1 MKHLFNGSR
10 LIVLVMMLSVIT
22 GCATQP
28 KIRPV
33 TDLTMRYTGNGY
45 SALPPQGKDWYIQ
58 YHGPNAVVF
67 NKFIVDNMGSYETF
81 MDSYQTFAAN
91 VVIMRPE
98 AKKVDSSA
106 EFPEAIEHLMSRTLG
121 GVGSRFRLI
130 SLEVTPFGSQGSYCS
145 QYDLVQ
151 EERNNPGAPGVV
163 LEITARGF
171 ACLDESSQFIVRADY
186 SERKTMGSE
195 SMLDDA
201 LKQEAEE
208 FLKDVIITPLRDG

>member
-1 MKHLFNGSR
+1 MNCSFRVSR
-10 LIVLVMMLSVIT
+10 LIVFVIMLSLMN
-22 GCATQP
+22 GCAMQSTL
-28 KIRPV
+28 RPV
-33 TDLTMRYTGNGY
+33 TDPTMRYTGNGY

-58 YHGPNAVVF
+58 YHGKTAVVF

-130 SLEVTPFGSQGSYCS
+130 SLEVTPFGSQG
-145 QYDLVQ
+145 
-151 EERNNPGAPGVV
+151 R
-163 LEITARGF
+163 
-171 ACLDESSQFIVRADY
+171 
-186 SERKTMGSE
+186 
-195 SMLDDA
+195 
-201 LKQEAEE
+201 
-208 FLKDVIITPLRDG
+208 